1 MIVQACLNG
10 ARPQG
15 YHPRLPV
22 SAAGLAEDAAAVVR
36 AGAGEFHLHVR
47 DDSGRESLAPAAVDA
62 ILAAIERDGATV
74 RRERERLSR
83 IA

>member
-22 SAAGLAEDAAAVVR
+22 SAAGLAEDARCLGNDAVGDF
-36 AGAGEFHLHVR
+36 AE
-47 DDSGRESLAPAAVDA
+47 AVCAVLD
-62 ILAAIERDGATV
+62 EHF
-74 RRERERLSR
+74 S
-83 IA
+83 